1 MKYGTTNLGQ
11 IEALLNK
18 IGGEEGMNAIL
29 SGKAT
34 ITYKE
39 HIIDLDADPRTP
51 YDGWKIEEHKKGGQ
65 FAWNPAK
72 VALFLSKK
80 QQDGNSIEGDKLRKE
95 MADQTVYN
103 ANLLDYLLDN
113 PHLIPEEWK
122 GKARQ
127 YSSGALSTATLATAS
142 ACAASFGMVGT
153 GCRTSAGSST
163 TSAVTTRLLL
173 LQVST
178 LHSVTV
184 ISCDPLIFVLCSR
197 QKCFGGFTNLHPCI
211 FHTGVIFLC

>member
-39 HIIDLDADPRTP
+39 HIIDLDADPRIP
-51 YDGWKIEEHKKGGQ
+51 YDGWKVEEHKKGGQ
-65 FAWNPAK
+65 FVWNPAK

-80 QQDGNSIEGDKLRKE
+80 QQDGNSIEGNKLRKE
-95 MADQTVYN
+95 MNDQPVYN

-122 GKARQ
+122 GKAVFFWGTIYR
-127 YSSGALSTATLATAS
+127 SSGGSLCVRYLVWGGGRWEQVNSWLGR
-142 ACAASFGMVGT
+142 SFVS
-153 GCRTSAGSST
+153 GCP
-163 TSAVTTRLLL
+163 SAVAA
-173 LQVST
+173 
-178 LHSVTV
+178 
-184 ISCDPLIFVLCSR
+184 
-197 QKCFGGFTNLHPCI
+197 K
-211 FHTGVIFLC
+211 

>member
-39 HIIDLDADPRTP
+39 HIIDLDADPRIP
-51 YDGWKIEEHKKGGQ
+51 YEGWKVEEHKKGGQ

-80 QQDGNSIEGDKLRKE
+80 QQDGNSIEGNKLRKE
-95 MADQTVYN
+95 MVDQPVYN

-122 GKARQ
+122 GKVVFFWGTIYRDSGDFLYVRCLIWLGGRWRQ
-127 YSSGALSTATLATAS
+127 DAYWLGNNFGSGHP
-142 ACAASFGMVGT
+142 
-153 GCRTSAGSST
+153 
-163 TSAVTTRLLL
+163 SAVAA
-173 LQVST
+173 
-178 LHSVTV
+178 
-184 ISCDPLIFVLCSR
+184 
-197 QKCFGGFTNLHPCI
+197 K
-211 FHTGVIFLC
+211 

>member
-1 MKYGTTNLGQ
+1 MSTQKTLTMKYGTTNLGQ

-39 HIIDLDADPRTP
+39 HIIDLDADPRIP
-51 YDGWKIEEHKKGGQ
+51 YDGWKVEEHKKGGQ

-80 QQDGNSIEGDKLRKE
+80 QQDGNSIEGNKLRKE
-95 MADQTVYN
+95 MNDQTVYN

-113 PHLIPEEWK
+113 PHLIPEDWK
-122 GKARQ
+122 GKAVFFWGTIYRVSDGRLYVRCLIWNGGRWEQ
-127 YSSGALSTATLATAS
+127 AIFW
-142 ACAASFGMVGT
+142 FGNDFD
-153 GCRTSAGSST
+153 SDNP
-163 TSAVTTRLLL
+163 SAVAA
-173 LQVST
+173 
-178 LHSVTV
+178 
-184 ISCDPLIFVLCSR
+184 
-197 QKCFGGFTNLHPCI
+197 K
-211 FHTGVIFLC
+211 